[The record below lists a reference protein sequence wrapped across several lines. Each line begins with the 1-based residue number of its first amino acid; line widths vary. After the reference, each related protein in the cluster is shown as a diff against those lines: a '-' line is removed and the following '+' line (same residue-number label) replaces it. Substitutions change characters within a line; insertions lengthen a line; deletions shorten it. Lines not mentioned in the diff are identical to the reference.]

1 MNTPSRLASVSGPIC
16 LVTGGSSGIGL
27 GTAQALS
34 SVAQRIGLIC
44 RDERRGEA
52 ARDAIRRANPAAAPI
67 DVWVADLAS
76 FASVRNIA
84 SSIRAAYSRVDVLVN
99 NAGAVFSKRSIS
111 EDGLEMHLATNY
123 AGHFLLTTL
132 LIEELTRS
140 KRPRVVSLTSSLH
153 RLGRLRLDDLAF
165 ARPYHLVFSYAQSKL
180 AGVVFTLELARRA
193 RGTPILTHCV
203 DPGFVRT
210 GIYRGANGHQRW
222 LARRCESFGRDPT
235 DTGVLIARIIAQAE
249 RQGLSGRYWTPS
261 GERPLARRARD
272 AATAEALWSKSL
284 SWLST
289 AESERLESALTGREM
304 ARGRYLSAGI
314 STKS

>member
-34 SVAQRIGLIC
+34 GVAQRIGLIC

-52 ARDAIRRANPAAAPI
+52 TRDAIRRANPAAAPI

-84 SSIRAAYSRVDVLVN
+84 SSIRAAYSRVDVLVD
-99 NAGAVFSKRSIS
+99 NAGAIFSKRSIS

-132 LIEELTRS
+132 LIEKLTQS
-140 KRPRVVSLTSSLH
+140 KSPRVVSLTWSLH

-165 ARPYHLVFSYAQSKL
+165 TRPFHLVFSYAQSTL
-180 AGVVFTLELARRA
+180 AGVVFTLELARR
-193 RGTPILTHCV
+193 CK
-203 DPGFVRT
+203 
-210 GIYRGANGHQRW
+210 
-222 LARRCESFGRDPT
+222 SFGRDLA
-235 DTGVLIARIIAQAE
+235 DAGVLIARVE

-289 AESERLESALTGREM
+289 AESERLESALTGRHM
-304 ARGRYLSAGI
+304 ACGRYSSAGS
-314 STKS
+314 STKSRRARSPPSSC